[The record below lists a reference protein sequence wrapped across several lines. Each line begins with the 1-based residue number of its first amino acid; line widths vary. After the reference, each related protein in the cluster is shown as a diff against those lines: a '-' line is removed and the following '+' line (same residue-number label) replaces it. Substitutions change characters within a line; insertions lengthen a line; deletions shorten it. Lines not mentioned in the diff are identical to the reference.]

1 MAEGRDN
8 EPGVSE
14 GSIKI
19 GPDLLNRAVHSKYMQ
34 TPIPLII
41 AGVLILLAL
50 ILIWYI
56 VTRFLVNIGAKEVG
70 IKERRY
76 FGRRMPQGRVVAT
89 DGEVGLQADILKPG
103 LHFVMYP
110 VERVVQK
117 VPLVEI
123 GADELGVIE
132 AIDGEPMPM
141 GSIFAP
147 DRAQNAHNNF
157 QDPIAFIK
165 QGGVKGIQLRTLP
178 PGKWAIHPYLF
189 GVSIAQTTV
198 IPPGKV
204 GTITSADGERLDQ
217 GRLHGKAIENHKNF
231 QDAEAFI
238 YNGGQKGPQVEILTP
253 GTYRIHTESVSGED
267 GSSMAGLFTVRLFDA
282 TMISEN
288 QIGLVEA
295 LDGAPLDPR
304 DYVAMPVTGH
314 DNFQDSNA
322 FILAGGQRGPQK
334 DILLPGT
341 YYINP
346 LLFKV
351 ILESAKEV
359 KPGEVAVIVSNVG
372 KDPSEEI
379 RQAMARKI
387 RERLEQEE
395 AQQMQIAAEKL
406 DRVDGDKASLEDI
419 KAELLS
425 GDPADKR
432 LDSGAHEA
440 YVVPEGFRGI
450 QEMVVGPGRYYVNTL
465 AVSPIIIPTTNQTVE
480 WTAGEVAGTFDP
492 FEVISKDGFTMQLE
506 VRVVF
511 RVKPEDAP
519 FMVAKIGDVSRLIQ
533 NVMHPLIDSIF
544 RNQASESS
552 AMAYLQNR
560 HEEQERAEARVRM
573 HLLKYHVDVV
583 NVLICHIRLP
593 EELMKTQTEKI
604 LAEQKQGMF
613 DAQREAEIKRIELE
627 RTSSQADNQRSLM
640 EATVGVDI
648 AGKRSEQRKKE
659 AEGEAYYISET
670 GKAEAEKMRLI
681 GEAQGVAYHE
691 QVKALGGSNI
701 AIIETLKVIGEKGVR
716 ITPDILA
723 SGGSGGEGGGIGT
736 LLLLNLFKEQL
747 NKNGTPPN
755 GTPGNGEQK

>member
-1 MAEGRDN
+1 
-8 EPGVSE
+8 V
-14 GSIKI
+14 
-19 GPDLLNRAVHSKYMQ
+19 
-34 TPIPLII
+34 
-41 AGVLILLAL
+41 
-50 ILIWYI
+50 
-56 VTRFLVNIGAKEVG
+56 GAQEVA

-76 FGRRMPQGRVVAT
+76 LGRRMPQGRVVAT
-89 DGEVGLQADILKPG
+89 EGEVGIQADVLKPG
-103 LHFVMYP
+103 LHFVLYP
-110 VERVVQK
+110 IETVVRK

-123 GADELGVIE
+123 GADELGIIE
-132 AIDGEPMPM
+132 AIDGEPMQT

-178 PGKWAIHPYLF
+178 PGKWAIHPFLF
-189 GVSIAQTTV
+189 NVSIATATMV
-198 IPPGKV
+198 PPGKI
-204 GTITSADGERLDQ
+204 GIMTAADGTQLEP
-217 GRLHGKAIENHKNF
+217 GRLHGSAIKGHKNF
-231 QDAEAFI
+231 QDAESFI
-238 YNGGQKGPQVEILTP
+238 SNGGQKGPQVETLTP
-253 GTYRIHTESVSGED
+253 GTYRIHTDSFANDNANERRP
-267 GSSMAGLFTVRLFDA
+267 GLFTVRLFDA

-295 LDGAPLDPR
+295 LDGAPLDQR
-304 DYVAMPVTGH
+304 DYVAQAVTGH
-314 DNFQDSNA
+314 DNFQDSNT
-322 FILAGGQRGPQK
+322 FISGGGQRGPQK
-334 DILLPGT
+334 DILMPGT

-346 LLFKV
+346 LMFKV
-351 ILESAKEV
+351 IMESAKEV

-372 KDPSEEI
+372 KDPGEEI
-379 RQAMARKI
+379 RQAMAAKI
-387 RERLEQEE
+387 RERLEREE
-395 AQQMQIAAEKL
+395 EEQVTIAAEKL
-406 DRVDGDKASLEDI
+406 DKVDGDNLTIDQI
-419 KAELLS
+419 KAELVT
-425 GDPADKR
+425 DPADKR

-440 YVVPEGFRGI
+440 YVVPEGYRGI
-450 QEMVVGPGRYYVNTL
+450 QETVVGPGRYYINTL
-465 AVSPIIIPTTNQTVE
+465 ATTPIVIPTTNMTVE
-480 WTAGEVAGTFDP
+480 WTAEEVGNSFDP
-492 FEVISKDGFTMQLE
+492 FAVISKDGFTMQLE

-519 FMVAKIGDVSRLIQ
+519 FMVAKIGSTEKLVQ

-583 NVLICHIRLP
+583 NVLICHIHLP

-613 DAQREAEIKRIELE
+613 NAQREAEIKRIELE
-627 RTSSQADNQRSLM
+627 KTSSQADNQRSLM

-648 AGKRSEQRKKE
+648 SGKRSEQRKKE

-681 GEAQGVAYHE
+681 GEAQGVAYRE
-691 QVKALGGSNI
+691 QVNALGSNGV
-701 AIIETLKVIGEKGVR
+701 ALIETLKVIGEKGVR

-723 SGGSGGEGGGIGT
+723 SGGSGNGDGGGIGT
-736 LLLLNLFKEQL
+736 LLLLNLFRDQMKQNGE
-747 NKNGTPPN
+747 NPAPAAPAPTNGT
-755 GTPGNGEQK
+755 K